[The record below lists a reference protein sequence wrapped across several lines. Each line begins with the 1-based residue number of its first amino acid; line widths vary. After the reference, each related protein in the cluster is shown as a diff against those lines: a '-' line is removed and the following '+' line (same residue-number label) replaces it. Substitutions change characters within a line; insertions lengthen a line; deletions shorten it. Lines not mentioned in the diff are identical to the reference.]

1 MNVNNFHPGVYL
13 RELMIWHDLS
23 PGELAR
29 AMRMADREIVDLTRA
44 RRGIDR
50 DTSQK
55 LADYFG
61 NSAQFWLDLQ
71 RGFDRCNREGG

>member
-1 MNVNNFHPGVYL
+1 MHDNRFHPGDYL

-29 AMRMADREIVDLTRA
+29 AMQVPDREIVDLTRA
-44 RRGIDR
+44 RRAIDPA
-50 DTSQK
+50 TSQR
-55 LADYFG
+55 LAEYFG

-71 RGFDRCNREGG
+71 RGFDRRDREQG

>member
-1 MNVNNFHPGVYL
+1 MNENHFHPGVYL

-23 PGELAR
+23 AEELAH
-29 AMRMADREIVDLTRA
+29 AMQMPDREIVDLTCA
-44 RRGIDR
+44 RRRIDWA
-50 DTSQK
+50 TSQG

-71 RGFDRCNREGG
+71 RSFDRRGG

>member
-1 MNVNNFHPGVYL
+1 MNENHFHPGVYL

-23 PGELAR
+23 AGDLAS
-29 AMRMADREIVDLTRA
+29 AMRVPDREIVDLTRA
-44 RRGIDR
+44 RRKIDR
-50 DTSQK
+50 ATSQG

-71 RGFDRCNREGG
+71 RSFDRGCS